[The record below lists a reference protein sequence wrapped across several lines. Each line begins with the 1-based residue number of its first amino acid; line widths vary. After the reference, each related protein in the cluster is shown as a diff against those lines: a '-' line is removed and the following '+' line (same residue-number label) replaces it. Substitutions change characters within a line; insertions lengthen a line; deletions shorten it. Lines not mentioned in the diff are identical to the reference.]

1 MPTSASLTDRQHVL
15 IGVTILDADGQ
26 PFAQLPDGAQL
37 TFASDT
43 PDVAGVSVQPD
54 GMSAD
59 ITSGKVGVAV
69 VTAAYTDAAGNSI
82 SDSLAVAVQNSAPG
96 SLNLTVGVPVDE

>member
-1 MPTSASLTDRQHVL
+1 MTNRQHVS
-15 IGVTILDADGQ
+15 IGVSILDADGQ
-26 PFAQLPDGAQL
+26 PFAALPDGAQL

-43 PDVAGVSVQPD
+43 PDVAGVTVQPD

-59 ITSGKVGVAV
+59 VSSGKVGTAI
-69 VTAAYTDAAGNSI
+69 VTAAYTDAAGNSL

-96 SLNLTVGVPVDE
+96 SLNLTVGTPADE